1 MKREASFYNP
11 AATDGVGLMEVVFWA
26 IPIAAFFFFPDHL
39 SFGAQVLIMC
49 LYAMSL
55 GLILGFAGIVTLGH
69 AAFFGIGAYSTGL
82 ISLAGWHEPITA
94 TLGGAA
100 AAALLAAVVG
110 PIVLRLSGLPLMMM
124 TLAIGAVLFEAANKF
139 SWLTGGENGL
149 SGIEF
154 EPVLG
159 LFRWSVFGQTSYL
172 YCLAWLFIMFVIFR
186 SLVAS
191 PFGLA
196 LQGIR
201 ENALRMRLVGAPV
214 SRHLITV
221 YAISAFMA
229 GVAGSLSAQVTGFV
243 GLDVLAIEFSING
256 IIMLVLGGVASIYGG
271 LVGAGVYMVLKDFA
285 ANWDPYNWMAVIGLF
300 LIFVVLFGKNGLI
313 GLGQRT
319 LPPAVVR
326 SLLRPRQIETRR
338 QPN

>member
-1 MKREASFYNP
+1 MIREPSFYNP
-11 AATDGVGLMEVVFWA
+11 AASNGVGLMELLFWA
-26 IPIAAFFFFPDHL
+26 IPLVVFFVFPDHL
-39 SFGAQVLIMC
+39 SFGAQVLIMA

-69 AAFFGIGAYSTGL
+69 AAFFGIGAYTTGL
-82 ISLAGWHEPITA
+82 LSLAGWQEPITA
-94 TLGGAA
+94 TIGGATA
-100 AAALLAAVVG
+100 AAVVAMVVG
-110 PIVLRLSGLPLMMM
+110 PIVLRLTGLPLMMM

-172 YCLAWLFIMFVIFR
+172 YCLAWLFVMFAIFR
-186 SLVAS
+186 MLVSS

-196 LQGIR
+196 LQGVR

-214 SRHLITV
+214 SRHLIKV

-243 GLDVLAIEFSING
+243 GLDVLAIDLSING

-271 LVGAGVYMVLKDFA
+271 LIGAGVYMVLKDFA
-285 ANWDPYNWMAVIGLF
+285 ANWDPYNWMAVIGFF
-300 LIFVVLFGKNGLI
+300 LIFVVLFGKNGLV
-313 GLGQRT
+313 GLG
-319 LPPAVVR
+319 
-326 SLLRPRQIETRR
+326 LRVFPKALMVSFSGSGHMVTRR
-338 QPN
+338 QPT

>member
-11 AATDGVGLMEVVFWA
+11 AASDGVGLMEVVFWA
-26 IPIAAFFFFPDHL
+26 LPIAAYFIFPDHL
-39 SFGAQVLIMC
+39 SFGAQVLIMS

-69 AAFFGIGAYSTGL
+69 AAFFGIGAYSTAL
-82 ISLAGWHEPITA
+82 ISLAGYHEPITA
-94 TLGGAA
+94 TLAGGLF
-100 AAALLAAVVG
+100 AALVAFAIG

-139 SWLTGGENGL
+139 GWLTGGENGL

-154 EPVLG
+154 DPVLNM
-159 LFRWSVFGQTSYL
+159 FRWSVFGQTSYL
-172 YCLAWLFIMFVIFR
+172 YSLAWLFAMFLIFR
-186 SLVAS
+186 ALVAS

-214 SRHLITV
+214 SRHLVTV
-221 YAISAFMA
+221 YAISALMA
-229 GVAGSLSAQVTGFV
+229 GVAGALSAQITGFV
-243 GLDVLAIEFSING
+243 GLDVLAIDLSING
-256 IIMLVLGGVASIYGG
+256 IIMLVLGGVGSIYGG
-271 LVGAGVYMVLKDFA
+271 PVGAAVYMVLKDYA

-300 LIFVVLFGKNGLI
+300 LILVVLFGKNGLI
-313 GLGQRT
+313 GLGQRA
-319 LPPAVVR
+319 LPR
-326 SLLRPRQIETRR
+326 SLMGFRFRADKIDARR
-338 QPN
+338 QPT